1 MSDSPR
7 TGSPA
12 ISDAIW
18 VIALTAASYAVAFSY
33 ESGFAKYFNIPV
45 SLITISPTL
54 LLNAGGSLLAAA
66 IPMYAIA
73 NAIWPLLPRSET
85 ALAKAVR
92 LLVKQTLFLVFL
104 FSPLLLHG
112 EGWYLFGGVI
122 AFTAFFELVFP
133 LIAQRKIPT
142 FEQKLVEQDKIER
155 NASSFSLIGTAVGR
169 FGRAPVLFL
178 FLLLVVS
185 SFASVLGG
193 QTAKAKTDF
202 LLVKGEPNTVLLCQ
216 YDSVF
221 VTQSFDPESKVLT
234 GYIKIARL
242 GDGKDI
248 ELGMGSVG
256 PLTPKKAK
264 K

>member
-1 MSDSPR
+1 MSDSTR
-7 TGSPA
+7 NSAPA

-18 VIALTAASYAVAFSY
+18 VIALTAASYAIAFSY

-54 LLNAGGSLLAAA
+54 LLNAGGSMLAAA

-92 LLVKQTLFLVFL
+92 LLVKQTLFLGFM
-104 FSPLLLHG
+104 FSPFLVHG
-112 EGWYLFGGVI
+112 EGWHLFGEVV

-133 LIAQRKIPT
+133 LFTQRKIPT
-142 FEQKLVEQDKIER
+142 FEQKLSEQDKIER
-155 NASSFSLIGTAVGR
+155 NAVSFSLAGTAIGR

-178 FLLLVVS
+178 LLLLMVS
-185 SFASVLGG
+185 SFASILGS
-193 QTAKAKTDF
+193 QDAKAKTDF

-216 YDSVF
+216 YDNVF

-234 GYIKIARL
+234 GHIKIVRL
-242 GDGKDI
+242 GDGRRR
-248 ELGMGSVG
+248 
-256 PLTPKKAK
+256 PTYP
-264 K
+264 